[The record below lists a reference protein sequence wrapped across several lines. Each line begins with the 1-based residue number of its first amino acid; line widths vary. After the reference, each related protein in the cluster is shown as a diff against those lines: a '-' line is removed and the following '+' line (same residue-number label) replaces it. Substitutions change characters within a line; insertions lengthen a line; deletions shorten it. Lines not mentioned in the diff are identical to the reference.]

1 MSRVSIVSGAL
12 AASVLA
18 ISAVALS
25 ALAAVLAMTADIP
38 VRGQA
43 PQGRPGNVEL
53 TTFPAEWTYR
63 PGAPAPRAQHG
74 MVTSNCALATEAGVE
89 ILKAGGNAVDAAV
102 AVGFALAVAYPEAG
116 NIGGGGYAVLHLADG
131 RNAALDYR
139 ETAPAAASR
148 DMFIGPDGK
157 PTDASLVGHRA
168 SGVPGSVAGLLA
180 LLDQHGTLP
189 RARVMAPA
197 IRLAREGFVVDAIFR
212 ASIEQNAKLI
222 ARFGGAALFLPGG
235 RPPAIGARFVQADMA
250 DTLDRIAR
258 DGRDGFYRGPVA
270 AALVGEMSHGGG
282 TIAAADLANYAPVWR
297 TPITS
302 SYRGHGLI
310 AMPPSSSGGITLVE
324 TLNILET
331 WTDVAP
337 WGSAAALHRLTSAFQ
352 RAFVDRN
359 ETLGDPAFV
368 KMPLD
373 RLASKAYAMA
383 LRAGIRD
390 DRAAPTSALKPAP
403 RESTQTTNYAV
414 VDRSGNAVAITTTIN
429 SLYGSGVWV
438 PRAGFFLNNEMDD
451 FAAQPG
457 TPNQFGLV
465 QGESNSVAPGKRM
478 LSAMAPTI
486 VLDPTGAVEMLV
498 GGRGGPRIITAVV
511 QAIVN
516 VIDYRM
522 TLADA
527 VGAPRIHHQA
537 LPDVLEYEKGGV
549 NAAVVDALGAMGYS
563 TKPGGTGS
571 LTAIRRTANGW
582 EGLFDPRKHGLA
594 AGY

>member
-1 MSRVSIVSGAL
+1 
-12 AASVLA
+12 
-18 ISAVALS
+18 
-25 ALAAVLAMTADIP
+25 
-38 VRGQA
+38 
-43 PQGRPGNVEL
+43 
-53 TTFPAEWTYR
+53 
-63 PGAPAPRAQHG
+63 
-74 MVTSNCALATEAGVE
+74 VE

-102 AVGFALAVAYPEAG
+102 AAGFALAVAYPEAG
-116 NIGGGGYAVLHLADG
+116 NIGGGGYAVLHMADG
-131 RNAALDYR
+131 RTAALDYR

-148 DMFIGPDGK
+148 DMFIGADGK
-157 PTDASLVGHRA
+157 PTDASLIGHRA

-180 LLDQHGTLP
+180 LLDRHGTLP

-197 IRLAREGFVVDAIFR
+197 IRLARDGFIVDAIFR

-222 ARFGGAALFLPGG
+222 GRFGGAALFLPGG
-235 RPPAIGARFVQADMA
+235 QAPVVGARFVQADLA
-250 DTLDRIAR
+250 RTLASIAEA
-258 DGRDGFYRGPVA
+258 GAEGFYTGA
-270 AALVGEMSHGGG
+270 AAAAVVSEMTRGKG
-282 TIAAADLANYAPVWR
+282 TITAADMAGYRPVWR

-310 AMPPSSSGGITLVE
+310 AMPPSSSGGVTLVE
-324 TLNILET
+324 ALNILET

-337 WGSAAALHRLTSAFQ
+337 FGSATALHRLTSAFQ

-359 ETLGDPAFV
+359 QTLGDPAFV
-368 KMPLD
+368 TMPLD
-373 RLASKAYAMA
+373 RLASKAYARE
-383 LRAGIRD
+383 LRAGIRE
-390 DRAAPTSALKPAP
+390 DRASPTSTLKAAP
-403 RESTQTTNYAV
+403 RESRETTNYAV
-414 VDRSGNAVAITTTIN
+414 VDRQGNAVAITTTIN

-438 PRAGFFLNNEMDD
+438 PGAGFFLNNEMDD

-465 QGESNSVAPGKRM
+465 QGESNAVAPGRRM

-486 VLDPTGAVEMLV
+486 VLDPKGSVLMLV

-516 VIDYRM
+516 VIDHRM

-537 LPDVLEYEKGGV
+537 LPDLLEYEKGGV
-549 NAAVVDALGAMGYS
+549 PAAVVDALGAMGYA

-571 LTAIRRTANGW
+571 LTAIRRTATGW

>member
-1 MSRVSIVSGAL
+1 MSRFPIVSGAL
-12 AASVLA
+12 ALP
-18 ISAVALS
+18 
-25 ALAAVLAMTADIP
+25 ALAAVFCMTADVP
-38 VRGQA
+38 VRGQI

-63 PGAPAPRAQHG
+63 PGVPAPRAGHG
-74 MVTSNCALATEAGVE
+74 MVASNCALATEAGVE
-89 ILKAGGNAVDAAV
+89 VLKAGGNAVDAAV

-116 NIGGGGYAVLHLADG
+116 NIGGGGYAVLRMADG
-131 RNAALDYR
+131 RTAALDYR

-148 DMFIGPDGK
+148 DMFIGADGR

-180 LLDQHGTLP
+180 LLEKHGTLP

-197 IRLAREGFVVDAIFR
+197 IRLARDGFLVDEIFR
-212 ASIEQNAKLI
+212 TSIEQNAKLVG
-222 ARFGGAALFLPGG
+222 RFGGAGLFLPGG
-235 RPPAIGARFVQADMA
+235 QPPAVESRFVQADLA
-250 DTLDRIAR
+250 QTLERIAR
-258 DGRDGFYRGPVA
+258 DGRDGFYTGAVA
-270 AALVGEMSHGGG
+270 AAVVGEMGRGGG
-282 TIAAADLANYAPVWR
+282 IITAADLSGYQPVWR

-331 WTDVAP
+331 WPDVAP
-337 WGSAAALHRLTSAFQ
+337 WGSAASLHRLTSAFQ

-373 RLASKAYAMA
+373 RLASKAYAKE
-383 LRAGIRD
+383 LRAGIRE
-390 DRAAPTSALKPAP
+390 DRAVPTSALKPAV
-403 RESTQTTNYAV
+403 RESRETTNYAV
-414 VDRSGNAVAITTTIN
+414 VDRGGNAVAITTTIN

-438 PRAGFFLNNEMDD
+438 PGAGFFLNNEMDD

-465 QGESNSVAPGKRM
+465 QGESNAVAPGRRM

-486 VLDPTGAVEMLV
+486 VLDPKGSVEMLI

-516 VIDYRM
+516 VIDHRM

-549 NAAVVDALGAMGYS
+549 PADVVAALGAMGYS

-571 LTAIRRTANGW
+571 LTAIRRTATGW